1 MTNSD
6 FARVVAT
13 PENHLA
19 LAALKELA
27 EALRSSVSR
36 HLVSPIYIYG
46 PPGGGK
52 SFLLSSLESELHSAR
67 VGRRVVSVQA
77 KDFDEMTQAPEAV
90 SLDQFV
96 QADLLLL
103 EDLHLL
109 RVRSG
114 ELQAAASDLLARL
127 LDDRQALNGPVV
139 ATGSRAPCDLDY
151 LPARLRGRLAA
162 GAHGCLPARRASRLL
177 ILEKFAQRRQLASH
191 ADAWLAENL
200 NGSGRVLEGAITR
213 LAELSRRQAR
223 PIDLEAVRLEFRPEA
238 ESGAMTVEQ
247 IADRV
252 SDYFRIDSKQLKSRR
267 RFSRIQVPR
276 QVTMYL
282 IRQLTS
288 LSFEEIGTHFGGR
301 DHSTVLHA
309 CKKIERSLAAESELT
324 TAVHHLHRTLEASL
338 CKGRS

>member
-1 MTNSD
+1 MT

-36 HLVSPIYIYG
+36 PPASPIYIFG

-52 SFLLSSLESELHSAR
+52 SFLLSALESELHSAR

-127 LDDRQALNGPVV
+127 LDDREALNGPVV
-139 ATGSRAPCDLDY
+139 ATGSRAPCDLDH
-151 LPARLRGRLAA
+151 LPARLRGRLASGLTVA
-162 GAHGCLPARRASRLL
+162 LPAMGAPSRLL
-177 ILEKFAQRRQLASH
+177 LLEKSAQRRQLAVAPSVMS
-191 ADAWLAENL
+191 WLAENL

-213 LAELSRRQAR
+213 LAELSRRSAR
-223 PIDLEAVRLEFRPEA
+223 PIDLETVRHEFHPEA

-288 LSFEEIGTHFGGR
+288 LSFQEIGSHFGGR